1 MMELPVVL
9 LVEDEF
15 LIRLATADA
24 LGRAGFFVLEAED
37 ANEAICVLEERDDIR
52 IIFTDI
58 DLGSTVDGVEML
70 HSIAGRWPPIRLFA
84 TSGAAAHR
92 SGERLPM
99 GAAFFT
105 KPYNDAELI
114 DAFRRALAA

>member
-24 LGRAGFFVLEAED
+24 LGCAGFIVLEAGD
-37 ANEAICVLEERDDIR
+37 ATEAISFLEERDDIR
-52 IIFTDI
+52 IVFTDI
-58 DLGSTVDGVEML
+58 DLGSTVDGIELL
-70 HSIAGRWPPIRLFA
+70 HLIAGKWPPIRLFA
-84 TSGAAAHR
+84 TSGAAAHQ

-105 KPYNDAELI
+105 KPYNDGDLI
-114 DAFRRALAA
+114 GAFRRALAA